1 MNKIFPAVVKNMDE
15 NEILEFGQNRISAIT
30 KNIGNARMQISW
42 ENSTIILTIEAD
54 SQEELSKLFLY

>member
-1 MNKIFPAVVKNMDE
+1 MDE